1 MTLETPALM
10 AADTAG
16 RCRSLR
22 LTAPVAD
29 VDSRIRR
36 VADGHLVIADLAI
49 DTLIDVL
56 LVLARRLAPHVDDL
70 SDDLAG
76 IIIDLDAEAIAVDDL
91 DHDDVTFGAAST
103 SAARRYRPAHN
114 DKTPVTCTVTGGFV
128 FHLSGYI
135 KLELDHVTVG
145 HDVVLALL
153 ANLAVGASLR
163 HGARLIQVLEGHD
176 LGLNEAALEV
186 RVDHARRLRGG
197 GTLLDR
203 PRAGL
208 LRASRQVRL
217 QPQGLEARLG
227 QRL

>member
-36 VADGHLVIADLAI
+36 VADGDLVIADLAI

-114 DKTPVTCTVTGGFV
+114 DKTPGDLHGHRGFC
-128 FHLSGYI
+128 FS
-135 KLELDHVTVG
+135 
-145 HDVVLALL
+145 
-153 ANLAVGASLR
+153 
-163 HGARLIQVLEGHD
+163 
-176 LGLNEAALEV
+176 
-186 RVDHARRLRGG
+186 
-197 GTLLDR
+197 
-203 PRAGL
+203 P
-208 LRASRQVRL
+208 VRL
-217 QPQGLEARLG
+217 H
-227 QRL
+227 